1 MNKSERDMQI
11 QKVDTG
17 SKSVLAFVRSVNN
30 FVLFSFG
37 WSHGKVRRNQ
47 TLGGPVPRVTHN
59 AQLRR

>member
-17 SKSVLAFVRSVNN
+17 SKSVLVFVRSVNN

-37 WSHGKVRRNQ
+37 WSHGKVRRNV
-47 TLGGPVPRVTHN
+47 GRFHE
-59 AQLRR
+59 